1 MKYSIAVAA
10 LLGVLSISD
19 VAARGDPMAVDDEQE
34 LAELDNNNELAYDDI
49 EWGDHDKAHL
59 MTDHKDPSTHRM
71 QDGYQDLDQFDD
83 DEDALIHLGN
93 EDDDLDYDSGD
104 QFDEDE
110 QQEHNQEE
118 HDLLQFKDE
127 DVYDDEP
134 VDMEQLQTSM
144 PPVDVE
150 EIELNEDKP
159 KDESLVQI

>member
-19 VAARGDPMAVDDEQE
+19 VAARGDSMAVDDNDE

-49 EWGDHDKAHL
+49 EWGDHDQAHL
-59 MTDHKDPSTHRM
+59 MTGHKDPSAHRM

-110 QQEHNQEE
+110 QQEHDQEE

-134 VDMEQLQTSM
+134 VDMQQLQTST
-144 PPVDVE
+144 PPVDIE
-150 EIELNEDKP
+150 EIYLKDQKP
-159 KDESLVQI
+159 QDESLV